1 MSKKIKIVMLF
12 LLTLFCGTVGLYAA
26 SQTIYSVSTTVPQ
39 RHLLNPGIYS
49 ASYTNAWVT
58 VTPKE
63 VGLGTNKTYIS
74 VSRVN
79 NSGVEILKKSGLAT
93 LSTNFSGFANLPNV
107 GAGKWSLSYGSYDP
121 TSYAEYAT
129 WKGNII
135 FNSNS

>member
-1 MSKKIKIVMLF
+1 MSKKIKIVML
-12 LLTLFCGTVGLYAA
+12 CGTVGLYAA

-93 LSTNFSGFANLPNV
+93 LSTNLPNV